1 MRANGQQDPATGRG
15 DASRLRV
22 VRAAVPEAPECL
34 RRVPED
40 EVDPDARYLNR
51 LFGGRGLL
59 VAGLTVAAVRAGDE
73 RHAFN
78 INLICEGTDTVSLLE
93 ELRVRGAVDR
103 AVAIGIAF
111 NVAGY
116 ATLLRAL
123 RALRG

>member
-1 MRANGQQDPATGRG
+1 MAAKILLQGSVLRATYGLFALLLPKLLN
-15 DASRLRV
+15 ASAGIR
-22 VRAAVPEAPECL
+22 
-34 RRVPED
+34 ED

-51 LFGGRGLL
+51 LFGGRDLL

-73 RHAFN
+73 RHATN

-93 ELRVRGAVDR
+93 ELRARRGVDR
-103 AVAIGIAF
+103 TLAIGIAF

-116 ATLLRAL
+116 ATWLRAL